1 MTERVNPAPLLP
13 VDTDEAL
20 RRALSDIFKAHAQQI
35 NYATGHDV
43 ITISSDSTVAHDIVG
58 VNAAAG
64 DVTCTLVPVADW
76 RDRTIRIKKID
87 STANLVKIVSQS
99 GEKMDGTATVAIAQ
113 QWVCL
118 QFVSTG
124 KAWWIA

>member
-1 MTERVNPAPLLP
+1 MTDRVSPFINLPLSL
-13 VDTDEAL
+13 DDGA
-20 RRALSDIFKAHAQQI
+20 RRALTDILRSHAQQI

-76 RDRTIRIKKID
+76 KDRTIRIKKID

-113 QWVCL
+113 QWTCL